1 MINKLN
7 KLLKTKTMCEIYAD
21 TNNTDKFIVG
31 YVSGVDDEFCLIT
44 NFDYYGNYDGIIC
57 LTNNDIY
64 RIQTN
69 TRYITAIKKLMGKK
83 NNLIVQSLPA
93 KDILN
98 TVINQLAN
106 SKSIC
111 QIELCDSEFVTLSG
125 IIKTYDCQRGIVELE
140 LIDDYGDSDGET
152 IIDVQTVNLIT
163 YDSLDTKRL
172 SVLMSK

>member
-7 KLLKTKTMCEIYAD
+7 KLLKTKTVCEIYAD

-31 YVSGVDDEFCLIT
+31 NISGVDDEFCLIT

-69 TRYITAIKKLMGKK
+69 TRYVTAIKKLMAQK
-83 NNLIVQSLPA
+83 NDLIVQSLPT

-98 TVINQLAN
+98 AVINQLVN
-106 SKSIC
+106 SKCVC

-125 IIKTYDCQRGIVELE
+125 IIKTYDCKSGIVELE
-140 LIDDYGDSDGET
+140 LIDDYGASDGET
-152 IIDVQTVNLIT
+152 IIDVQTINLIT

-172 SVLMSK
+172 SILMSE